1 MKRVHKSNE
10 LVNDESCDPDPI
22 LLKDNPNQQDLEG
35 FSNSDI
41 DLENPNSAIFE
52 D

>member
-1 MKRVHKSNE
+1 MPLKDNK
-10 LVNDESCDPDPI
+10 LVNDESCAPDAI
-22 LLKDNPNQQDLEG
+22 LLKENPNHQDIEG
-35 FSNSDI
+35 FLNSKI